1 MLVLEGREGGGRG
14 GGKQE
19 NPDKT
24 LLSGTKISDKPDPLM
39 LSGPGFARGP
49 YFGALSATPFIPV

>member
-1 MLVLEGREGGGRG
+1 MLVLGGGG

-24 LLSGTKISDKPDPLM
+24 LLSGTKISDKPDPLT

-49 YFGALSATPFIPV
+49 YFRCPKRYTFCYFIPV